1 MVVGK
6 IWDQR
11 MKEADVKRNIVKS
24 MQEGGGYA
32 RRIED
37 QYSVGT
43 YDMILILP
51 RLPVFMA
58 EVKMIRDNMFGPT
71 PRQLV
76 ELRRIKSV
84 AEDGGHV
91 IPVIIGFKDGVYY
104 FHKPKLL
111 VNRRDC
117 FSVTTS
123 DVPFYKQL
131 SLYYYSQKDT
141 A

>member
-1 MVVGK
+1 
-6 IWDQR
+6 
-11 MKEADVKRNIVKS
+11 MKEADVKRNMVKS

-58 EVKMIRDNMFGPT
+58 EVKMIRDNVFGPT
-71 PRQLV
+71 PRQLI
-76 ELRRIKSV
+76 ELQRIKLA
-84 AEDGGHV
+84 AEDGGHA
-91 IPVIIGFKDGVYY
+91 IPVVIGFKDGVYY
-104 FHKPKLL
+104 FHKPKMTID
-111 VNRRDC
+111 RRDC

-141 A
+141 T